1 MNVLILGIGR
11 VGTAFGY
18 LLRKKGYRILG
29 VYNRHRETGLRAL
42 ERIGEG
48 TVYDRESL
56 LAAVPV
62 ADLIIITTPDRAIKE
77 TAGLAGSGGPRNNAY
92 LMHMSGLLDS
102 DLLKIPGWDGG
113 VFSFHPLQAIAG
125 FTEGIKL
132 LPASLFTVE
141 GDEKGE
147 RFAGEL
153 ARSLG
158 LKYLVIKKEYKPL
171 YHAAAVIASNYL
183 VTLVDGSFRL
193 LRKAGMDREE
203 VREGILQLVKG
214 TLENL
219 ERMAPAEALTGPIAR
234 GDLETIDRHRQAL
247 TDYAPELVELY
258 RLLGWYTAEMINNE
272 EIREYFDRS

>member
-1 MNVLILGIGR
+1 MNVLILGSGR

-18 LLRKKGYRILG
+18 LLKERGYRILG
-29 VYNRHRETGLRAL
+29 VYNRHRETGLQAL

-56 LAAVPV
+56 PAAVLV

-77 TAGLAGSGGPRNNAY
+77 TAALAGSCSPRNDTY

-102 DLLKIPGWDGG
+102 EILKIPGWEGG

-125 FTEGIKL
+125 FTEGVRL
-132 LPASLFTVE
+132 LPEALFTVE

-147 RFAGEL
+147 KFAGEL

-171 YHAAAVIASNYL
+171 YHAAAVVASNYL
-183 VTLVDGSFRL
+183 VTLVDSSFRL
-193 LRKAGMDREE
+193 LKKAGMDREE
-203 VREGILQLVKG
+203 VKKGLLQLVKG
-214 TLENL
+214 TLQNL
-219 ERMAPAEALTGPIAR
+219 DQMTPAGALTGPIAR

-247 TDYAPELVELY
+247 ADYAPEIGELY
-258 RLLGWYTAEMINNE
+258 RLLGWYTAEMIGNE
-272 EIREYFDRS
+272 EIKRYLEK

>member
-1 MNVLILGIGR
+1 MNVLILGSGR

-18 LLRKKGYRILG
+18 LLKERGYRILG

-56 LAAVPV
+56 PAAVPV

-77 TAGLAGSGGPRNNAY
+77 TAALAGGCSPRNDAY

-102 DLLKIPGWDGG
+102 EILKIPGWEGG

-125 FTEGIKL
+125 FTEGVRL
-132 LPASLFTVE
+132 LPEALFTVE

-147 RFAGEL
+147 KFAGEL

-171 YHAAAVIASNYL
+171 YHAAAVVASNYL
-183 VTLVDGSFRL
+183 VTLVDSSFRL
-193 LRKAGMDREE
+193 LKKAGMDREE
-203 VREGILQLVKG
+203 VKKGLLQLVKG
-214 TLENL
+214 TLQNL
-219 ERMAPAEALTGPIAR
+219 DQMTPAGALTGPIAR

-247 TDYAPELVELY
+247 ADYAPEIGELY
-258 RLLGWYTAEMINNE
+258 RLLGWYTAEMIGNE
-272 EIREYFDRS
+272 EIKRYLEK

>member
-1 MNVLILGIGR
+1 MNVLILGSGR

-18 LLRKKGYRILG
+18 LLKERGYRILG

-56 LAAVPV
+56 PAAVPV

-77 TAGLAGSGGPRNNAY
+77 TAALAGGCSPRNDAY

-102 DLLKIPGWDGG
+102 EILKISGWEGG

-125 FTEGIKL
+125 FTEGVRL
-132 LPASLFTVE
+132 LPEALFTVE

-147 RFAGEL
+147 KFAGEL

-171 YHAAAVIASNYL
+171 YHAAAVVASNYL
-183 VTLVDGSFRL
+183 VTLVDSSFRL
-193 LRKAGMDREE
+193 LKKAGMDREE
-203 VREGILQLVKG
+203 VKKGLLQLVKG
-214 TLENL
+214 TLQNL
-219 ERMAPAEALTGPIAR
+219 DQMTPAGALTGPIAR

-247 TDYAPELVELY
+247 ADYAPEIGELY
-258 RLLGWYTAEMINNE
+258 RLLGWYTAEMIGNE
-272 EIREYFDRS
+272 EIKRYLEK

>member
-1 MNVLILGIGR
+1 MNVLILGSGR

-18 LLRKKGYRILG
+18 LLKERGYRILG

-56 LAAVPV
+56 PAAVPV

-77 TAGLAGSGGPRNNAY
+77 TAALAGGCSPRNDAY

-102 DLLKIPGWDGG
+102 EILKISGWEGG

-125 FTEGIKL
+125 FTEGVRL
-132 LPASLFTVE
+132 LPEALFTVE

-147 RFAGEL
+147 KFAGEL

-171 YHAAAVIASNYL
+171 YHAAAVVASNYL
-183 VTLVDGSFRL
+183 VTLVDSSFRL
-193 LRKAGMDREE
+193 LKKAGMDREE
-203 VREGILQLVKG
+203 VKKGLLQLVKG
-214 TLENL
+214 TLQNL
-219 ERMAPAEALTGPIAR
+219 DQMTPAGALTGPIAR

-247 TDYAPELVELY
+247 ADYAPEIGELY
-258 RLLGWYTAEMINNE
+258 RLLGWYTAEMIGNE
-272 EIREYFDRS
+272 EIKRYFER

>member
-1 MNVLILGIGR
+1 MNVLILGSGR

-18 LLRKKGYRILG
+18 LLKERGYRILG
-29 VYNRHRETGLRAL
+29 VYNRHRETGLQAL

-56 LAAVPV
+56 PAAVLV

-77 TAGLAGSGGPRNNAY
+77 TAALAGSCSPRNDAY

-102 DLLKIPGWDGG
+102 EILKISGWEGG

-125 FTEGIKL
+125 FTEGVRL
-132 LPASLFTVE
+132 LPEALFTVE

-147 RFAGEL
+147 KFAGEL

-171 YHAAAVIASNYL
+171 YHAAAVVASNYL
-183 VTLVDGSFRL
+183 VTLVDSSFRL
-193 LRKAGMDREE
+193 LKKAGMDREE
-203 VREGILQLVKG
+203 VKKGLLQLVKG
-214 TLENL
+214 TLQNL
-219 ERMAPAEALTGPIAR
+219 DQMTPAGALTGPIAR

-247 TDYAPELVELY
+247 ADYAPEIGELY
-258 RLLGWYTAEMINNE
+258 RLLGWYTAEMIGNE
-272 EIREYFDRS
+272 EIKRYLEK

>member
-1 MNVLILGIGR
+1 MNVLILGSGR

-18 LLRKKGYRILG
+18 LLKERGYRILG

-56 LAAVPV
+56 PAAVPV

-77 TAGLAGSGGPRNNAY
+77 TAALAGSCSPRNDAY

-102 DLLKIPGWDGG
+102 EILKISGWEGG

-125 FTEGIKL
+125 FTEGVRL
-132 LPASLFTVE
+132 LPEALFTVE

-147 RFAGEL
+147 KFAGEL

-171 YHAAAVIASNYL
+171 YHAAAVVASNYL
-183 VTLVDGSFRL
+183 VTLVDSSFRL
-193 LRKAGMDREE
+193 LKKAGMDREE
-203 VREGILQLVKG
+203 VKKGLLQLVKG
-214 TLENL
+214 TLQNL
-219 ERMAPAEALTGPIAR
+219 DQMTPAGALTGPIAR

-247 TDYAPELVELY
+247 ADYAPEIGELY
-258 RLLGWYTAEMINNE
+258 RLLGWYTAEMIGNE
-272 EIREYFDRS
+272 EIKRYLEK

>member
-1 MNVLILGIGR
+1 MNVLILGSGR

-18 LLRKKGYRILG
+18 LLKERGYRILG
-29 VYNRHRETGLRAL
+29 VYNRHRETGLQAL

-56 LAAVPV
+56 PAAVLV

-77 TAGLAGSGGPRNNAY
+77 TAALAGSCSPRNDAY

-102 DLLKIPGWDGG
+102 EILKIPGWEGG

-125 FTEGIKL
+125 FTEGVRL
-132 LPASLFTVE
+132 LPEALFTVE

-147 RFAGEL
+147 KFAGEL

-171 YHAAAVIASNYL
+171 YHAAAVVASNYL
-183 VTLVDGSFRL
+183 VTLVDSSFRL
-193 LRKAGMDREE
+193 LKKAGMDREE
-203 VREGILQLVKG
+203 VKKGLLQLVKG
-214 TLENL
+214 TLQNL
-219 ERMAPAEALTGPIAR
+219 DQMTPAGALTGPIAR

-247 TDYAPELVELY
+247 ADYAPEIGELY
-258 RLLGWYTAEMINNE
+258 RLLGWYTAEMIGNE
-272 EIREYFDRS
+272 EIKRYLEK

>member
-1 MNVLILGIGR
+1 MNVLILGSGR

-18 LLRKKGYRILG
+18 LLKERGYRILG

-56 LAAVPV
+56 PAAVPV

-77 TAGLAGSGGPRNNAY
+77 TAALAGSCSPRNDAY

-102 DLLKIPGWDGG
+102 EILKISGWEGG

-125 FTEGIKL
+125 FTEGVRL
-132 LPASLFTVE
+132 LPEALFTVE

-147 RFAGEL
+147 KFAGEL

-171 YHAAAVIASNYL
+171 YHAAAVVASNYL
-183 VTLVDGSFRL
+183 VTLVDSSFRL
-193 LRKAGMDREE
+193 LKKAGMDREE
-203 VREGILQLVKG
+203 VKKGLLQLVKG
-214 TLENL
+214 TLQNL
-219 ERMAPAEALTGPIAR
+219 DQMTPAGALTGPIAR
-234 GDLETIDRHRQAL
+234 GDLETIARHRQAL
-247 TDYAPELVELY
+247 ADYAPEIGELY
-258 RLLGWYTAEMINNE
+258 RLLGWYTAEMIGNE
-272 EIREYFDRS
+272 EIKRYLEK

>member
-1 MNVLILGIGR
+1 MNVLILGSGR

-18 LLRKKGYRILG
+18 ILRKKGYRILG

-56 LAAVPV
+56 PAAVPV
-62 ADLIIITTPDRAIKE
+62 ADLIIITTPDRVIKE
-77 TAGLAGSGGPRNNAY
+77 TAGLAGSGGPHSDAY

-102 DLLKIPGWDGG
+102 EILKIPGWEGG

-132 LPASLFTVE
+132 LPEALFTIE
-141 GDEKGE
+141 GNEKGE

-183 VTLVDGSFRL
+183 VTLVGNSFRL

-203 VREGILQLVKG
+203 VRKGLLRLVKG

-219 ERMAPAEALTGPIAR
+219 EQMAPDEALTGPIAR
-234 GDLETIDRHRQAL
+234 GDLETIGKHRQAL
-247 TDYAPELVELY
+247 TDYAPELGELY

-272 EIREYFDRS
+272 EIKQYFES

>member
-1 MNVLILGIGR
+1 MNVLILGSGR

-18 LLRKKGYRILG
+18 LLKERGYRILG
-29 VYNRHRETGLRAL
+29 VYNRHRETGLQAL

-56 LAAVPV
+56 PAAVFV

-77 TAGLAGSGGPRNNAY
+77 TAALAGSCSPRNDAY

-102 DLLKIPGWDGG
+102 EILKIPGWEGG

-125 FTEGIKL
+125 FTEGVRL
-132 LPASLFTVE
+132 LPEALFTVE

-147 RFAGEL
+147 KFAGEL

-171 YHAAAVIASNYL
+171 YHAAAVVASNYL
-183 VTLVDGSFRL
+183 VTLVDSSFRL
-193 LRKAGMDREE
+193 LKKAGMDREE
-203 VREGILQLVKG
+203 VKKGLLQLVKG
-214 TLENL
+214 TLQNL
-219 ERMAPAEALTGPIAR
+219 DQMTPAGALTGPIAR

-247 TDYAPELVELY
+247 ADYAPEIGELY
-258 RLLGWYTAEMINNE
+258 RLLGWYTAEMIGNE
-272 EIREYFDRS
+272 EIKRYLEK

>member
-1 MNVLILGIGR
+1 MNVLILGSGR

-18 LLRKKGYRILG
+18 LLKERGYRILG

-56 LAAVPV
+56 PAAVPV

-77 TAGLAGSGGPRNNAY
+77 TAALAGGCSPRNDAY

-102 DLLKIPGWDGG
+102 EILKISGWEGG

-125 FTEGIKL
+125 FTEGVRL
-132 LPASLFTVE
+132 LPEALFTVE

-147 RFAGEL
+147 KFAGEL

-171 YHAAAVIASNYL
+171 YHAAAVVASNYL
-183 VTLVDGSFRL
+183 VTLVDSSFRL
-193 LRKAGMDREE
+193 LKKAGMDREE
-203 VREGILQLVKG
+203 VKKGLLQLVKG
-214 TLENL
+214 TLQNL
-219 ERMAPAEALTGPIAR
+219 DQMTPAGALTGPIAR

-247 TDYAPELVELY
+247 ADYAPEIGELY
-258 RLLGWYTAEMINNE
+258 RLLGWYTAEMIGNE
-272 EIREYFDRS
+272 EIKRY

>member
-1 MNVLILGIGR
+1 MNVLILGSGR

-18 LLRKKGYRILG
+18 LLKERGYRILG
-29 VYNRHRETGLRAL
+29 VYNRHRETGLQAL

-56 LAAVPV
+56 PAAVLV

-77 TAGLAGSGGPRNNAY
+77 TAALAGSCSPRNDAY
-92 LMHMSGLLDS
+92 LMHMSGLLGS
-102 DLLKIPGWDGG
+102 EILKIPGWEGG

-125 FTEGIKL
+125 FTEGVRL
-132 LPASLFTVE
+132 LPEALFTVE

-147 RFAGEL
+147 KFAGEL

-171 YHAAAVIASNYL
+171 YHAAAVVASNYL
-183 VTLVDGSFRL
+183 VTLVDSSFRL
-193 LRKAGMDREE
+193 LKKAGMDREE
-203 VREGILQLVKG
+203 VKKGLLQLVKG
-214 TLENL
+214 TLQNL
-219 ERMAPAEALTGPIAR
+219 DQMTPAGALTGPIAR

-247 TDYAPELVELY
+247 ADYAPEIGELY
-258 RLLGWYTAEMINNE
+258 RLLGWYTAEMIGNE
-272 EIREYFDRS
+272 EIKRYLER

>member
-1 MNVLILGIGR
+1 MNVLILGSGR

-18 LLRKKGYRILG
+18 LLKERGYRILG

-56 LAAVPV
+56 PAAVLV

-77 TAGLAGSGGPRNNAY
+77 TAALAGSCSPRNDAY

-102 DLLKIPGWDGG
+102 EILKIPGWEGG

-125 FTEGIKL
+125 FTEGVRL
-132 LPASLFTVE
+132 LPEALFTVE

-147 RFAGEL
+147 KFAGEL

-171 YHAAAVIASNYL
+171 YHAAAVVASNYL
-183 VTLVDGSFRL
+183 VTLVDSSFRL
-193 LRKAGMDREE
+193 LKKAGMDREE
-203 VREGILQLVKG
+203 VKKGLLQLVKG
-214 TLENL
+214 TLQNL
-219 ERMAPAEALTGPIAR
+219 DQMTPAGALTGPIAR

-247 TDYAPELVELY
+247 ADYAPEIGELY
-258 RLLGWYTAEMINNE
+258 RLLGWYTAEMIGNE
-272 EIREYFDRS
+272 EIKRYLEK